1 MTTSTYIEDAK
12 CRLNVVQK
20 LNNIRIHVGMI
31 KLEQENG
38 RTVRLCSFL
47 WTTIIVVVHFA
58 CTSPWLYYTYNQL

>member
-1 MTTSTYIEDAK
+1 MTLMQSCYIAWQIYVEAMTTSTYIEDAK

-47 WTTIIVVVHFA
+47 
-58 CTSPWLYYTYNQL
+58 